1 MSIHRC
7 QGCALRFARPVPS
20 SVELDAFYQGFLYRK
35 PSRKKLPGLLR
46 ARERELIAS
55 FALSQSPEGNA
66 GKSFLD
72 HGGGTGA
79 AYAAARRLGLDS
91 WFSDMDRQAI
101 AHVSEEFGLEPSHVV
116 GQLAEH
122 PSRFDYVLSD
132 NVVEHVPD
140 PVALIRDLASTLKP
154 GGVLV
159 IKTPHAASTDMYFY
173 PRVWSNYAKKV
184 AQFNGWG
191 RAAHMLL
198 REPVWCCDPPRH
210 LYSFTQASLA
220 EMALQAGV
228 EPDHFAV
235 ETYETPLLK
244 NTYTERVLSPRRG
257 LLGRLRRAALV
268 PVLPAEWVTKAVQQ
282 WSRHAGWL
290 SPGGLVLRVWR
301 AGGVRGL
308 T

>member
-1 MSIHRC
+1 MSIYRC
-7 QGCALRFARPVPS
+7 QRCALRFARPVPS
-20 SVELDAFYQGFLYRK
+20 AAELEEFYQGFLYRK
-35 PSRKKLPGLLR
+35 PSRKKLPRLLR
-46 ARERELIAS
+46 ARERELRS
-55 FALSQSPEGNA
+55 LFALSESAEANT

-101 AHVSEEFGLEPSHVV
+101 AHVSEEFGLEQSHVV
-116 GQLAEH
+116 KHIAEH

-132 NVVEHVPD
+132 NVVEHVPE
-140 PVALIRDLASTLKP
+140 PVALIRELTATLKP

-173 PRVWSNYAKKV
+173 PRVWSNYARRV

-210 LYSFTQASLA
+210 LYSFTHASLA

-228 EPDHFAV
+228 ALDHFAV

-244 NTYTERVLSPRRG
+244 NTYTERVLSRRG
-257 LLGRLRRAALV
+257 LLGRLRSAALL
-268 PVLPAEWVTKAVQQ
+268 PVLPAEWATKAVQH

-301 AGGVRGL
+301 AGGASSAA
-308 T
+308 